1 MRRVPRPSW
10 RQGLALGVA
19 VVALGFAYPAWRH
32 FHPVS
37 AAEGWGY
44 REFATDIPMVSALA
58 LQADGSLF
66 VTEEFSSRR
75 GSLLRLLPT
84 GERQTVL
91 GELSKPDGLVMFQGG
106 LVVSQEGGSFPVF
119 WLRDG
124 HAEPLFD
131 GNDVEGVATDG
142 QTLYA
147 IEDLPRGRLLSYQ
160 PERREL
166 KVLREG
172 LEEGEG
178 VARCADG
185 RLFYT
190 EKAKGWVKQWQPQGA
205 DTLVAS
211 GLDAPGFVQCSADG
225 LWITEDATHGARVLL
240 LTPDGRLL
248 MVLAHLRSAQ
258 TLIARGDG
266 HYLVAEQGR
275 QRILELYPQPGA
287 DR

>member
-1 MRRVPRPSW
+1 MRRVSRLGW

-19 VVALGFAYPAWRH
+19 VLAAGFAYPAWRH

-37 AAEGWGY
+37 AAEGWRY
-44 REFATDIPMVSALA
+44 REFAADIPMVSALA
-58 LQADGSLF
+58 LDGDGSLF
-66 VTEEFSSRR
+66 VTQEFSSRR
-75 GSLLRLLPT
+75 GSLLRLLPS
-84 GERQTVL
+84 GERQPVL

-106 LVVSQEGGSFPVF
+106 LVVSQEGGPLPVF
-119 WLRDG
+119 LVRDG
-124 HAEPLFD
+124 QRQALFD

-147 IEDLPRGRLLSYQ
+147 IEDLPRGRLLSYDPRQ
-160 PERREL
+160 RRL
-166 KVLREG
+166 AVLRDG

-178 VARCADG
+178 VARCPDG

-190 EKAKGWVKQWQPQGA
+190 EKAKGWVKQWQPGGS
-205 DTLVAS
+205 DTLVAA

-240 LTPDGRLL
+240 VQPDGRLVT
-248 MVLAHLRSAQ
+248 VLSHLRSAQ
-258 TLIARGDG
+258 TLIRRGDG

-275 QRILELYPQPGA
+275 NRILELSRDTGA

>member
-1 MRRVPRPSW
+1 MRRVPRLGW

-19 VVALGFAYPAWRH
+19 VLAAGFAYPAWRH

-37 AAEGWGY
+37 AAEGWRY
-44 REFATDIPMVSALA
+44 REFAADIPMVSALA
-58 LQADGSLF
+58 LDANGSLF
-66 VTEEFSSRR
+66 VTQEFSSRR

-84 GERQTVL
+84 GERQPVL

-106 LVVSQEGGSFPVF
+106 LVVSQEGGPLPVF
-119 WLRDG
+119 LLRDG
-124 HAEPLFD
+124 HRDALFD

-142 QTLYA
+142 RTLYA
-147 IEDLPRGRLLSYQ
+147 IEDLPRGRLLSYDPQ
-160 PERREL
+160 QRRL
-166 KVLREG
+166 AVLREG

-178 VARCADG
+178 VARCPDG

-190 EKAKGWVKQWQPQGA
+190 EKAKGWVKQWQPGGT
-205 DTLVAS
+205 DTLVAT

-240 LTPDGRLL
+240 VQSDGRLVT
-248 MVLAHLRSAQ
+248 VLSHLRSAQ
-258 TLIARGDG
+258 TLIPRGDG

-275 QRILELYPQPGA
+275 NRILELSREAGA
-287 DR
+287 AR

>member
-1 MRRVPRPSW
+1 MRRVPRLGW

-19 VVALGFAYPAWRH
+19 VLAAGFAYPAWRH

-37 AAEGWGY
+37 AAEGWRY
-44 REFATDIPMVSALA
+44 REVAADIPMVSALA
-58 LQADGSLF
+58 LDADGSLF
-66 VTEEFSSRR
+66 VTQEFSSRR
-75 GSLLRLLPT
+75 GSLLRLLPN
-84 GERQTVL
+84 GERQPVL

-106 LVVSQEGGSFPVF
+106 LVVSQEGGPLPVF
-119 WLRDG
+119 LLRDG
-124 HAEPLFD
+124 QRQALFD

-147 IEDLPRGRLLSYQ
+147 IEDLPRGRLLSYDPLQ
-160 PERREL
+160 RRL
-166 KVLREG
+166 AVLRDG

-178 VARCADG
+178 VARCPDG

-190 EKAKGWVKQWQPQGA
+190 EKAKGWVKQWQPGGT
-205 DTLVAS
+205 DTLVAA

-240 LTPDGRLL
+240 VQPDGRLVT
-248 MVLAHLRSAQ
+248 VLSHLRSAQ
-258 TLIARGDG
+258 TLIPRGDG

-275 QRILELYPQPGA
+275 NRILEFSRDAGA
-287 DR
+287 AR

>member
-1 MRRVPRPSW
+1 MGRFSRLGW
-10 RQGLALGVA
+10 RKGLALGVA
-19 VVALGFAYPAWRH
+19 VVAAGFAWPAWRH

-37 AAEGWGY
+37 AAAGWDY
-44 REFATDIPMVSALA
+44 REFAADIPMVSALA
-58 LQADGSLF
+58 LAADGSLF

-75 GSLLRLLPT
+75 GSLLRLLPS
-84 GERQTVL
+84 GERQPVL

-106 LVVSQEGGSFPVF
+106 LVVSQEGGPLPVF
-119 WLRDG
+119 LLRDG
-124 HAEPLFD
+124 QRQALFD

-147 IEDLPRGRLLSYQ
+147 IDDLPRGRLLSYDPLQ
-160 PERREL
+160 RRL
-166 KVLREG
+166 AVLRDG

-190 EKAKGWVKQWQPQGA
+190 EKAKGWVKQWQPSGA

-211 GLDAPGFVQCSADG
+211 GLNAPGFVQCSADG

-240 LTPDGRLL
+240 VQPDGRLVT
-248 MVLAHLRSAQ
+248 VLSHLRSAQ
-258 TLIARGDG
+258 TLIPRGDG

-275 QRILELYPQPGA
+275 QRILELYRA
-287 DR
+287 ER

>member
-1 MRRVPRPSW
+1 MRPVPRLGW
-10 RQGLALGVA
+10 RRGLALGVA
-19 VVALGFAYPAWRH
+19 VLAAGFAYPAWRH

-37 AAEGWGY
+37 AAEGWRY
-44 REFATDIPMVSALA
+44 REVATDIPMVSALA
-58 LQADGSLF
+58 LDADGSLF
-66 VTEEFSSRR
+66 VTQEFSSRR
-75 GSLLRLLPT
+75 GSLLRLLAN
-84 GERQTVL
+84 GERQPVL

-106 LVVSQEGGSFPVF
+106 LVVSQEGGPLPVF
-119 WLRDG
+119 LLRDG
-124 HAEPLFD
+124 QRQPLFD

-147 IEDLPRGRLLSYQ
+147 IEDLPHGRLLSYDPLQ
-160 PERREL
+160 RRL
-166 KVLREG
+166 AVLRDG

-178 VARCADG
+178 VAHCPDG

-190 EKAKGWVKQWQPQGA
+190 EKAKGWVKQWQSGGT
-205 DTLVAS
+205 DTLVAA

-240 LTPDGRLL
+240 VQPDGRLVT
-248 MVLAHLRSAQ
+248 VLSHLRSAQ
-258 TLIARGDG
+258 TLIPRGDG

-275 QRILELYPQPGA
+275 NRILEFSREAGA

>member
-1 MRRVPRPSW
+1 MRRVPRLGW

-19 VVALGFAYPAWRH
+19 VLAAGFAYPAWRH

-37 AAEGWGY
+37 AAEGWRY
-44 REFATDIPMVSALA
+44 REVAADIPMVSALA
-58 LQADGSLF
+58 LDADGSLF
-66 VTEEFSSRR
+66 VTQEFSSRR
-75 GSLLRLLPT
+75 GSLLRLLPN
-84 GERQTVL
+84 GERQPVL

-106 LVVSQEGGSFPVF
+106 LVVSQEGGPLPVF
-119 WLRDG
+119 LLRDG
-124 HAEPLFD
+124 QRQALFD

-147 IEDLPRGRLLSYQ
+147 IEDLPRGRLLSYDPLQ
-160 PERREL
+160 RRL
-166 KVLREG
+166 AVLRDG

-178 VARCADG
+178 VARCPDG

-190 EKAKGWVKQWQPQGA
+190 EKAKGWVKQWQPEGT

-240 LTPDGRLL
+240 VQPDGRLVT
-248 MVLAHLRSAQ
+248 VLSHLRSAQ
-258 TLIARGDG
+258 TLIPRDDG

-275 QRILELYPQPGA
+275 NRILEFSREAGA

>member
-1 MRRVPRPSW
+1 MRRVPRLGW

-19 VVALGFAYPAWRH
+19 VLAAGFAYPAWRH

-37 AAEGWGY
+37 AAEGWRY
-44 REFATDIPMVSALA
+44 REVAADIPMVSALA
-58 LQADGSLF
+58 LDADGSLF
-66 VTEEFSSRR
+66 VTQEFSSRR
-75 GSLLRLLPT
+75 GSLLRLLPN
-84 GERQTVL
+84 GERQPVL

-106 LVVSQEGGSFPVF
+106 LVVSQEGGPLPVF
-119 WLRDG
+119 LLRDG
-124 HAEPLFD
+124 QRQALFD

-147 IEDLPRGRLLSYQ
+147 IEDLPRGRLLSYDPLQ
-160 PERREL
+160 RRL
-166 KVLREG
+166 AVLRDG

-178 VARCADG
+178 VARCPDG

-190 EKAKGWVKQWQPQGA
+190 EKAKGWVKQWQPGGT
-205 DTLVAS
+205 DTLVAA

-240 LTPDGRLL
+240 VQPDSRLVT
-248 MVLAHLRSAQ
+248 VLSHLRSAQ
-258 TLIARGDG
+258 TLIPRGDG

-275 QRILELYPQPGA
+275 NRILEFSRDAGA
-287 DR
+287 AR

>member
-1 MRRVPRPSW
+1 MRRVSRLGW
-10 RQGLALGVA
+10 RQGLALGV
-19 VVALGFAYPAWRH
+19 VVLAAGFAYPAWRH

-37 AAEGWGY
+37 AAAGWSY
-44 REFATDIPMVSALA
+44 REFAAGIPMVSALA
-58 LQADGSLF
+58 LDADGSLF
-66 VTEEFSSRR
+66 VTQEFSSRR
-75 GSLLRLLPT
+75 GSLLRLLAN
-84 GERQTVL
+84 GERQPVL

-106 LVVSQEGGSFPVF
+106 LVVSQEGGPLPVF
-119 WLRDG
+119 LLRDG
-124 HAEPLFD
+124 HRDALFD

-147 IEDLPRGRLLSYQ
+147 IEDLPRGRLLSYNPVQ
-160 PERREL
+160 RHL
-166 KVLREG
+166 AVLRDG

-178 VARCADG
+178 VARCPDG

-190 EKAKGWVKQWQPQGA
+190 EKAKGWVKQWQPGGA
-205 DTLVAS
+205 DTLVAT

-240 LTPDGRLL
+240 VEPDGHLVT
-248 MVLAHLRSAQ
+248 VLSHLRSAQ
-258 TLIARGDG
+258 TLIRRGDG

-275 QRILELYPQPGA
+275 NRILEFSREAGA

>member
-1 MRRVPRPSW
+1 MRRVPRLGW

-19 VVALGFAYPAWRH
+19 VLAAGFAYPAWRH

-37 AAEGWGY
+37 AAEGWRY
-44 REFATDIPMVSALA
+44 REVAADIPMVSALA
-58 LQADGSLF
+58 LDADGSLF
-66 VTEEFSSRR
+66 VTQEFSSRR
-75 GSLLRLLPT
+75 GSLLRLLPN
-84 GERQTVL
+84 GERQPVL

-106 LVVSQEGGSFPVF
+106 LVVSQEGGPLPVF
-119 WLRDG
+119 LLRDG
-124 HAEPLFD
+124 QRQALFD

-147 IEDLPRGRLLSYQ
+147 IEDLPRGRLLSYDPLQ
-160 PERREL
+160 RRL
-166 KVLREG
+166 AVLRDG

-178 VARCADG
+178 VARCPDG

-190 EKAKGWVKQWQPQGA
+190 EKAKGWVKQWQPGGT

-240 LTPDGRLL
+240 VQPDSRLVT
-248 MVLAHLRSAQ
+248 VLSHLRSAQ
-258 TLIARGDG
+258 TLIPRGDG

-275 QRILELYPQPGA
+275 NRILEFSRDAGA
-287 DR
+287 AR

>member
-1 MRRVPRPSW
+1 MRRFPRLGW

-19 VVALGFAYPAWRH
+19 VVVLGFAYPAWRH

-37 AAEGWGY
+37 AAKGWGY

-58 LQADGSLF
+58 LAADGSLF
-66 VTEEFSSRR
+66 VTQEFSNRR
-75 GSLLRLLPT
+75 GGLLRLLPS
-84 GERQTVL
+84 GERQPVL
-91 GELSKPDGLVMFQGG
+91 GELSKPDGLVLFQGG
-106 LVVSQEGGSFPVF
+106 LVVSQEGGPLPVF
-119 WLRDG
+119 LLRDG
-124 HAEPLFD
+124 HPEPLFD
-131 GNDVEGVATDG
+131 GTDVEGVATDG

-172 LEEGEG
+172 LVEGEG
-178 VARCADG
+178 VARCPDG

-205 DTLVAS
+205 DTLVAT

-240 LTPDGRLL
+240 LRPDGSLVT
-248 MVLAHLRSAQ
+248 VLSHLRSAQ

-275 QRILELYPQPGA
+275 NRILELSREAGA

>member
-1 MRRVPRPSW
+1 MRRVPRLGW

-19 VVALGFAYPAWRH
+19 VLAAGFAYPAWRH

-37 AAEGWGY
+37 AAEGWRY
-44 REFATDIPMVSALA
+44 REFAADIPMVSALA
-58 LQADGSLF
+58 LDADGSLF
-66 VTEEFSSRR
+66 VTQEFSSRR
-75 GSLLRLLPT
+75 GSLLRLLPS
-84 GERQTVL
+84 GERQPIL

-106 LVVSQEGGSFPVF
+106 LVVSQEGGPLPVLL
-119 WLRDG
+119 LRAG
-124 HAEPLFD
+124 QRQALFD

-147 IEDLPRGRLLSYQ
+147 VEDLPRGRLLSYDPLQ
-160 PERREL
+160 RRL
-166 KVLREG
+166 AVLRDG

-178 VARCADG
+178 VARCPDG

-190 EKAKGWVKQWQPQGA
+190 EKAKGWVKQWQAGGT

-240 LTPDGRLL
+240 VQPDGRLVT
-248 MVLAHLRSAQ
+248 VLSHLRSAQ
-258 TLIARGDG
+258 TLIPRGDG

-275 QRILELYPQPGA
+275 NRILEFSREAGA
-287 DR
+287 AR